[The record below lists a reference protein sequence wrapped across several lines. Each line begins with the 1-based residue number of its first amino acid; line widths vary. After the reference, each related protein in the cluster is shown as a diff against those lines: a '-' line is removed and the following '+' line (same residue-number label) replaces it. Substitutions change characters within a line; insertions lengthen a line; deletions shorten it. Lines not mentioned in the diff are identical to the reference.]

1 MSPSRKLS
9 VSLLAMTLCVAGV
22 VAPRSMAS
30 PHVVRAVPHGFAS
43 AIGSASTSTSTSTS
57 TSASTATAAGS
68 YTSRVVGTFGRA
80 GTVRGHFVPLR
91 SIVRSGTTYVA
102 GNLTTTLRRGDG
114 TLVGRVTRHDVQLPV
129 AASGAHTAAAVAAIC
144 PILHL
149 VLGPLNLNLLGLV
162 VHLNRVVLD
171 ITAVSGPGNLL
182 GNLLCAVAG
191 LLNNTPTLTN
201 LLMLANLLNRIIGLL
216 T

>member
-1 MSPSRKLS
+1 MSSSRKLS
-9 VSLLAMTLCVAGV
+9 VALVAIALCVTGA

-30 PHVVRAVPHGFAS
+30 PHVVRANPHAFAS
-43 AIGSASTSTSTSTS
+43 VIASAATSTSTTTS
-57 TSASTATAAGS
+57 TSTAAGS
-68 YTSRVVGTFGRA
+68 YTSRVIGTFGRA
-80 GTVRGHFVPLR
+80 GTVRGQFVPLR
-91 SIVRSGTTYVA
+91 SIVRSGNTYVA
-102 GNLTTTLRRGDG
+102 GNLTATLRRGDG

-129 AASGAHTAAAVAAIC
+129 MGSGAHMATAAAVC
-144 PILHL
+144 NILHL

-182 GNLLCAVAG
+182 GNLLCAVAH
-191 LLNNTPTLTN
+191 LLDGTSPTLTN
-201 LLMLANLLNRIIGLL
+201 LLMLANLLNRVIGLV